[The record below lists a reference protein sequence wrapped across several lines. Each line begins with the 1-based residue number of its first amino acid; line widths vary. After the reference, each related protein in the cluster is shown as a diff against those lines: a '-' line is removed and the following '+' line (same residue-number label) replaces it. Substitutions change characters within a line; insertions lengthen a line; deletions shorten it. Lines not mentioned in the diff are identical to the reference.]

1 MAVERI
7 KYEVGGKSYIGALVW
22 NDKIAAKRPLMLM
35 SPNWLGVTPD
45 AIKPPSEQQRKEAI
59 EGLKEVA
66 R

>member
-1 MAVERI
+1 MLHYANELSPAQREVVESLL
-7 KYEVGGKSYIGALVW
+7 G
-22 NDKIAAKRPLMLM
+22 RPLDDDEY
-35 SPNWLGVTPD
+35 VTPD